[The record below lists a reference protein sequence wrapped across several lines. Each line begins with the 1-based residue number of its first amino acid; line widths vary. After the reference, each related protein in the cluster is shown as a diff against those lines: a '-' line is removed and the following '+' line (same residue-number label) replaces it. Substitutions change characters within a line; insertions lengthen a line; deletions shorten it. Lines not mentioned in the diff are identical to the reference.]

1 MLDHE
6 AIRKA
11 YPDAVV
17 VDDATGAFKEDG
29 TQINIVQSEVDA
41 ARVILNNEYSANLY
55 KTKRTGLGEIAG
67 TTYESWREQFD
78 QLFRDVAAGKFGA
91 DAKTGEFYTFIKTIK
106 DNNPK
111 P

>member
-11 YPDAVV
+11 YPEAVI
-17 VDDATGAFKEDG
+17 VDDATGVFKEDG
-29 TQINIVQSEVDA
+29 TQINILQSEVDA

-55 KTKRTGLGEIAG
+55 KTKRTGSGEKEG
-67 TTYESWREQFD
+67 TTYESWREQLAMLYD
-78 QLFRDVAAGKFGA
+78 DMIAGKLDTTGTWA
-91 DAKTGEFYTFIKTIK
+91 THIKAVKDA
-106 DNNPK
+106 NPK